1 LSTRSAADSWSLLR
15 SRGQTSDNLEVL
27 TLQAGVMADAGP
39 VRFALGPKAEGR
51 LLLPISSSERI
62 PAIPETPTLQIKEYT
77 YSSSNG
83 SSRFLDLT
91 CLAGELDGV
100 FAEVSDEIVRR
111 IADGKTALQACI
123 SALSEF
129 RQLLVPKTSAVEK
142 ADIIGLVGELLLLD
156 ELLDIGPDAC
166 QIWRGPIPE
175 RHDFRAGK
183 LAAEV
188 KTSGRS
194 ASNIMHVTS
203 IDQLLEPEGGELCLV
218 RFTLEEA
225 KGGSLTVKSLASRI
239 SAKVSDPILFRDLLT
254 RVQCPDPAS
263 DDWNTHAFELE
274 ETLAYRVCDS
284 FPRIIP
290 PSLVAGGLP
299 AGTGGLNYEVD
310 LAAAQRCLLS
320 ADDRAEYLAR
330 MVSCI
335 SIA

>member
-1 LSTRSAADSWSLLR
+1 MSTRSATDSWNLLR
-15 SRGQTSDNLEVL
+15 SRGQTSDNLEVR

-51 LLLPISSSERI
+51 LLLPISNSERI
-62 PAIPETPTLQIKEYT
+62 PAIPETPTLQIKEYKYT
-77 YSSSNG
+77 SSG
-83 SSRFLDLT
+83 GASRFLDLT
-91 CLAGELDGV
+91 CLARELDGV
-100 FAEVSDEIVRR
+100 FGEVSDEIVRR
-111 IADGKTALQACI
+111 IADGKSAIQACI
-123 SALSEF
+123 SALNEF
-129 RQLLVPKTSAVEK
+129 RQLLVPRNSSVARS
-142 ADIIGLVGELLLLD
+142 DIIGLVGELLLLD
-156 ELLDIGPDAC
+156 ELLDMGADAC
-166 QIWRGPIPE
+166 QLWRGPIPE

-203 IDQLLEPEGGELCLV
+203 LDQLLEPAGGELCLV
-218 RFTLEEA
+218 RFTVEEA

-239 SAKVSDPILFRDLLT
+239 SGKTSDPILFRDLLA
-254 RVQCPDPAS
+254 RVECTDPAS
-263 DDWNTHAFELE
+263 DEWNTHAFELE
-274 ETLAYRVCDS
+274 ETSAYRVCDA

-290 PSLVAGGLP
+290 PSLVTGGLP

-310 LAAAQRCLLS
+310 LAAAQSWQLS

-330 MVSCI
+330 MLSCI